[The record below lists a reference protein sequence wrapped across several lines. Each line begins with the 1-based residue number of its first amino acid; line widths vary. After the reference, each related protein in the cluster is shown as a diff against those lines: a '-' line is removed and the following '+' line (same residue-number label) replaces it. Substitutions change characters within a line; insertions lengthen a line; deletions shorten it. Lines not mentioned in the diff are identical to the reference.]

1 MQEEKGVLSWTG
13 FLGKLVT
20 ILGAIFLI
28 LVILSWLRCSA
39 KSPGGVQPVSETAGR
54 PPGATGSLPLR

>member
-1 MQEEKGVLSWTG
+1 MQEENGALSWTG

-28 LVILSWLRCSA
+28 LVVLSWLRCSA
-39 KSPGGVQPVSETAGR
+39 RPSGSQTVSESR
-54 PPGATGSLPLR
+54 PQYSGATGFLYIR